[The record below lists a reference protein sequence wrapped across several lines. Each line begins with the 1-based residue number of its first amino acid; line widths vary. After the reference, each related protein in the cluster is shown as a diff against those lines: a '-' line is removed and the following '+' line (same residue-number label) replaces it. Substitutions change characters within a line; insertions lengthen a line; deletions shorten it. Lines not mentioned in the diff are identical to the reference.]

1 MKILAFCFFLSLMMS
16 LNAFANQ
23 PKPFGFVPKYVEGS
37 SLSKFDA
44 EGVLNVVFPAQK
56 FRPKESGFNFSALL
70 PPSDEKVISY
80 EVKIPDGF
88 SFVKGGKLPG
98 LCGGREATGGRKA
111 NGTNG
116 FSVRP
121 MWRRGGKL
129 VSYVY
134 HVDQKTKYGD
144 DFVWVESGVDVQFLA
159 ATWHQIEF
167 KVRLNNP
174 GQRNGSVT
182 VKFDGKPVFL
192 KEDFNFRLT
201 NAFQI
206 DRLCFNTFFG
216 GNDMSWA
223 PSSQQTMQIRNLVV
237 R

>member
-1 MKILAFCFFLSLMMS
+1 MKKFVFLWLLIMCFD
-16 LNAFANQ
+16 AGAADT
-23 PKPFGFVPKYVEGS
+23 KPFGFVPKYIEGS
-37 SLSKFDA
+37 SRSKFDSD
-44 EGVLNVVFPAQK
+44 GVLNVVFPAQK
-56 FRPKESGFNFSALL
+56 FRPQESGFNFSALL
-70 PPSDEKVISY
+70 PPADEKIISY

-98 LCGGREATGGRKA
+98 LCGGVEATGGRKA
-111 NGTNG
+111 TGTNG

-134 HVDQKTKYGD
+134 HVDQKTRYGD
-144 DFVWVESGVDVQFLA
+144 DFGWEVA
-159 ATWHQIEF
+159 ATNLTLSSAKWHQVEIN
-167 KVRLNNP
+167 VRLNTP
-174 GQRNGSVT
+174 GEKNGTVG
-182 VKFDGKPVFL
+182 VKFDGVTVFS

-216 GNDMSWA
+216 GNDKSWA
-223 PSSQQTMQIRNLVV
+223 PSTDQTMQIRNLVV